1 MGGYTRVIRTGF
13 RRGDRAPMA
22 ILEFVDREG
31 EVRPAKPAVPQGQ
44 GQGSAA
50 AAPLT
55 LQQKL
60 EQALAMQKQLKEAL
74 ASTKPAAS
82 LVPAFPVPHAA
93 ATKWADVPAVWRERL
108 SRTQAGGSEA
118 DISAAVEGQA
128 AAGKGEAKVGEKKA
142 EAPMR

>member
-1 MGGYTRVIRTGF
+1 VIRTGF

-31 EVRPAKPAVPQGQ
+31 EVRPAKPAQAG
-44 GQGSAA
+44 GAQGSAA
-50 AAPLT
+50 AVPLT

-118 DISAAVEGQA
+118 DVSAAVEGGTP
-128 AAGKGEAKVGEKKA
+128 AGKGEAKTSEKKA